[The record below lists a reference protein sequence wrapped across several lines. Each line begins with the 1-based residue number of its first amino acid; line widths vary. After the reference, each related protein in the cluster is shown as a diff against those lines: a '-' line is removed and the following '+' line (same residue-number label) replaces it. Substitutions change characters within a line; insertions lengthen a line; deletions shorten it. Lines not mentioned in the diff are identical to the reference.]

1 MRTNL
6 NRLAVGY
13 LALTLAVVASAAA
26 PEDKK
31 ADADKKAAQEG
42 LFAHFNTS
50 KGAIVVQ
57 LEFEK
62 TPITVANFVGLIEG
76 TKTSNKNG
84 KPFYDGLLFHRVIA
98 DFMIQG
104 GCPKGNGTGGPG
116 YDFTDEFDPSLRHSG
131 PGILSMAN
139 SGPGTNGSQFFIT
152 HKATPW
158 LDDKHSVFGHVTTG
172 QDVVNKIATGDKL
185 NTIKVVRIGDKA
197 KKFQSTQ
204 AAFDLLVKT
213 KPQRDIAKRE
223 KQLTTFLASLS
234 EKYPKSKLLASKSGI
249 KYLVLKPGAG
259 EKVGKGKKIKAHY
272 TGTFPDGKKFDSSRD
287 RGEPIAFTVGVG
299 RVIPGWD
306 EALSDMKVGEQR
318 LLVIPPKLAYGKR
331 GSGNVIPPNA
341 TLVFDVELVSVDP

>member
-50 KGAIVVQ
+50 KGTIVVQ

-76 TKTSNKNG
+76 TKTSNKSG

-152 HKATPW
+152 HGGRRGSPRPRRPDPDRDGDKDS
-158 LDDKHSVFGHVTTG
+158 DDK
-172 QDVVNKIATGDKL
+172 DAD
-185 NTIKVVRIGDKA
+185 
-197 KKFQSTQ
+197 
-204 AAFDLLVKT
+204 
-213 KPQRDIAKRE
+213 E
-223 KQLTTFLASLS
+223 KDAD
-234 EKYPKSKLLASKSGI
+234 EKDAD
-249 KYLVLKPGAG
+249 
-259 EKVGKGKKIKAHY
+259 EK
-272 TGTFPDGKKFDSSRD
+272 D
-287 RGEPIAFTVGVG
+287 R
-299 RVIPGWD
+299 D
-306 EALSDMKVGEQR
+306 EA
-318 LLVIPPKLAYGKR
+318 
-331 GSGNVIPPNA
+331 
-341 TLVFDVELVSVDP
+341 T